1 MKDKQESVSLND
13 SKKTFKSYKKFE
25 KREERKNKFLY
36 ALAQDWKKSK
46 LGLKIIAITY
56 VLVLLFTVTGLG
68 YVWSILQDYNYNPEI
83 AEKTP
88 EELGFENV
96 IDQRVVNVALFGID
110 SRSPGFKGN
119 SDSIMVLSIDTEKKT
134 VKIVSIVRDTLVP
147 IEIGGKIKYRKINSA
162 YQSGGPVLAIKTLNQ
177 NFGLDISEYATVN
190 FNGMADI
197 IDAVGGIE
205 AELIKG
211 EVVSV
216 NKSIYALN
224 GCIYDV
230 CQRLKIDPEPYYIHK
245 PGKYLLNGIQAV
257 AYSRIRKTKNVWGT
271 NNDYGRTDRQ
281 RHVMEQLFNK
291 ALTLPKE
298 QYYDLV
304 TSLMPCT
311 ETSISI
317 KEALGLAWDVLL
329 ENPTF
334 AQSRIPLSQYQMPG
348 KNIKGVGDC
357 VYYDL
362 DYAKELLHAF
372 FYEGITPEEY
382 IKLNGVKKNDWYAQA
397 IGEVPPPAPTPDT
410 KPPEENETPN
420 PDQNGGTGGNGGDGG
435 NGDGNGDAVTPE
447 NPVPTPN
454 PDEGGTEE

>member
-1 MKDKQESVSLND
+1 MEENKEFENLSLDDLVNKDIMSD
-13 SKKTFKSYKKFE
+13 SSEEKKE
-25 KREERKNKFLY
+25 KREKVGLWARWKRVR
-36 ALAQDWKKSK
+36 AWKKAIIIS
-46 LGLKIIAITY
+46 LIAI
-56 VLVLLFTVTGLG
+56 LLIISIVVG
-68 YVWSILQDYNYNPEI
+68 YGFYILKDYNYNPEI
-83 AEKTP
+83 ADKTP
-88 EELGFENV
+88 EELGYENI
-96 IDQRVVNVALFGID
+96 IDQRVVNIALFGID
-110 SRSPGFKGN
+110 SRSKGFKGN
-119 SDSIMVLSIDTEKKT
+119 SDSIMVLSIDTEAKT

-147 IEIGGKIKYRKINSA
+147 IETNGKIKYRKINSA
-162 YQSGGPVLAIKTLNQ
+162 YQSGGPTLAIKTINK

-205 AELIKG
+205 AELVAG

-230 CQRLKIDPEPYYIHK
+230 CKRLNIDPEPYYIHET
-245 PGKYLLNGIQAV
+245 GKHQLNGIQAV

-298 QYYDLV
+298 KYLSLI

-317 KEALGLAWDVLL
+317 KEAIGLAWDVLL

-334 AQSRIPLSQYQMPG
+334 AQSRVPLKEYQMPG

-372 FYEGITPEEY
+372 FYDNITPEDY
-382 IKLNGVKKNDWYAQA
+382 IKQNGVKKNDWYAQA
-397 IGEVPPPAPTPDT
+397 TAPVTPPADTPSDTPDPENPVTPPETPVTPEVP
-410 KPPEENETPN
+410 E
-420 PDQNGGTGGNGGDGG
+420 
-435 NGDGNGDAVTPE
+435 GDGNGALG
-447 NPVPTPN
+447 
-454 PDEGGTEE
+454 DEGGDTEGEQDENNQGGTE